1 MIYCKTLGT
10 VEVTV
15 DGSPAPAQLTWRKH
29 LGLLVYLG
37 RSPRLRRTRDHL
49 VGLLWPEK
57 DETAAR
63 HSLNEAIRVIRRT
76 GGDTAIVSEAG
87 QIRLSSDVVIFD
99 IDELSKSVAASE
111 WARGSQLVNGDFL
124 EGFSIAESSDFED
137 WLTAERHRWRRESV
151 QALLM
156 RGEELL
162 AQGHPEEAGT
172 LGERAAQL
180 DPAREPAAALVMR
193 SLALAGNRTAAI
205 ERYEQLARRLK
216 AELGTDPGDDL
227 RALAQRLK
235 QGGRHRAP
243 PAESREPRDFRS
255 MPLIGREE
263 SLQELLAH
271 WDGCRGKGA
280 TLVMI
285 LGDAGLGK
293 TRLLEELMLR
303 AGLEEASL
311 AHARA
316 VESDREECWMG
327 LRALV
332 RGGIIEFPGVAG
344 GPPEAHASIGKLAGE
359 WLERFPGSDRER
371 EMPFSQALT
380 EVLRVSAEERPV
392 LLVIDDAQ
400 WLDRESLLAIAGLLR
415 DLQTA
420 PLMLVVAATSQPP
433 RLELD
438 SLAEGIGRN
447 TRGAVLQ
454 LKPLG
459 DQDLE
464 ALARWWLPRFNDS
477 EIERVTRRI
486 AVDSAGLPLL
496 AVEILRAV
504 AFGLDV
510 HKLGAWPQPTRTL
523 DHTLPAGLPPSM
535 VAAIRVAFRRLT
547 TSAQNLLATASV
559 LREPVS
565 AEALSQATG
574 LRVEEINPALDE
586 LEWHRWLAAD
596 SRGYSFV
603 ARIVRATIERD
614 MLTEGQRRR
623 IRTP

>member
-1 MIYCKTLGT
+1 MIHCRTLGT
-10 VEVTV
+10 VEITV
-15 DGSPAPAQLTWRKH
+15 DGNPAPSQLTWRKH

-37 RSPRLRRTRDHL
+37 CSPKLRRTRDHL

-57 DETAAR
+57 GETAAR

-76 GGDTAIVSEAG
+76 GGDGAIVSEAG
-87 QIRLSSDVVIFD
+87 QIRLSAEVVTFD
-99 IDELSKSVAASE
+99 IAELNKSVAASD

-137 WLTAERHRWRRESV
+137 WLIAERHRWRRESV
-151 QALLM
+151 QVLLE

-162 AQGHPEEAGT
+162 AQGHPEAAGK

-180 DPAREPAAALVMR
+180 DPALETATALIMR
-193 SLALAGNRTAAI
+193 SLALAGSRTAAI
-205 ERYEQLARRLK
+205 ERYEQLARRLD
-216 AELGTDPGDDL
+216 AELGTEPSSDL
-227 RALAQRLK
+227 RALAQRMK
-235 QGGRHRAP
+235 TGGKHQAP
-243 PAESREPRDFRS
+243 SAESREPHDSRS
-255 MPLIGREE
+255 MPLIGREG
-263 SLQELLAH
+263 SLKELLTQ
-271 WDGCRGKGA
+271 WDGCRRKGA

-303 AGLEEASL
+303 AALEEVSL

-332 RGGIIEFPGVAG
+332 RGGIVEFPGVAG
-344 GPPEAHASIGKLAGE
+344 GPAEAHASLGKLAGE
-359 WLERFPGSDRER
+359 WLERFPGNHRER

-400 WLDRESLLAIAGLLR
+400 WLDRESLLALAGLLR
-415 DLQTA
+415 DLQSA
-420 PLMLVVAATSQPP
+420 PLMLVLAAASQPP

-438 SLAEGIGRN
+438 SLAEGIGRD
-447 TRGAVLQ
+447 TTGAVLQ

-459 DQDLE
+459 DQELE
-464 ALARWWLPRFNDS
+464 ALARWWLPRFNDA
-477 EIERVTRRI
+477 EIERLARRV

-496 AVEILRAV
+496 AVEIFRAV
-504 AFGLDV
+504 AFGMDV
-510 HKLGAWPQPTRTL
+510 HKLAAWPEPTRTL
-523 DHTLPAGLPPSM
+523 DHTMPAGLPPSM

-547 TSAQNLLATASV
+547 ASAQNVLATASV

-574 LRVEEINPALDE
+574 IPAEELNPALDE